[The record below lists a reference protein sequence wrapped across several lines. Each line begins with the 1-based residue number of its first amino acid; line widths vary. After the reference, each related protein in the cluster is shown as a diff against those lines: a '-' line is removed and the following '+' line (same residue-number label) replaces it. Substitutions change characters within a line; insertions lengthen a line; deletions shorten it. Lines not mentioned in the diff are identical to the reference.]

1 MSIKGKTAVIT
12 GASRGI
18 GKVIAQTLAALGANI
33 VANYIGPPE
42 EVKATVEACEAL
54 GVKCVAVEGDVTKF
68 EDCEKLFERAKAEF
82 ETVDILVNNAGITRD
97 MLIAKMTPEDFDA
110 VINVNLKGTFN
121 CTKLAGRIMQRQ
133 RAGRII
139 SISSVIGLMGNIGQA
154 NYAASKAGIIGLT
167 KTAAKEFGRRG
178 ITVNAI
184 APGFIET
191 DMTAVLSD
199 EVKASMMSAIPL
211 AKLGSPQDVA
221 NTVAFLASEEAAY
234 ITGQVICVD
243 GGMAM

>member
-18 GKVIAQTLAALGANI
+18 GRVIAQTLAAQGANI
-33 VANYIGPPE
+33 VANYIGPPD
-42 EVKATVEACEAL
+42 EVKETVEICESL
-54 GVKCVAVEGDVTKF
+54 GVKCVAIEGDVSKF
-68 EDCEKLFERAKAEF
+68 EDCEKLFAVAKEEF
-82 ETVDILVNNAGITRD
+82 EAIDILVNNAGITRD
-97 MLIAKMTPEDFDA
+97 MLIAKMSPEDFDA

-121 CTKLAGRIMQRQ
+121 CTKLAGRIMTRQ
-133 RAGRII
+133 KSGRII
-139 SISSVIGLMGNIGQA
+139 SISSVIGIMGNIGQA

-191 DMTAVLSD
+191 EMTASLP
-199 EVKASMMSAIPL
+199 EEIKANMMNAIPL
-211 AKLGSPQDVA
+211 ARLGSPQDVA

>member
-1 MSIKGKTAVIT
+1 MSFKGKVAVIT

-18 GKVIAQTLAALGANI
+18 GMVIAHTLAKQGADI
-33 VANYIGPPE
+33 VINYIGPE
-42 EVKATVEACEAL
+42 TEANA
-54 GVKCVAVEGDVTKF
+54 AVELCKAEGVNVIAVAGDVTKF
-68 EDCEKLFERAKAEF
+68 EDCENLFAKAKESF
-82 ETVDILVNNAGITRD
+82 GKVDILVNNAGITRD

-121 CTKLAGRIMQRQ
+121 CTKLAGRMMTRQ
-133 RAGRII
+133 KSGRIV

-167 KTAAKEFGRRG
+167 KSAAREFGRRS

-191 DMTAVLSD
+191 EMTAVLPE
-199 EVKASMMSAIPL
+199 EVVTSMKQSIPL
-211 AKLGSPQDVA
+211 ERLGSPEDVA
-221 NTVAFLASEEAAY
+221 NAVMFLCSDEAAY
-234 ITGQVICVD
+234 ITGQVLCVD